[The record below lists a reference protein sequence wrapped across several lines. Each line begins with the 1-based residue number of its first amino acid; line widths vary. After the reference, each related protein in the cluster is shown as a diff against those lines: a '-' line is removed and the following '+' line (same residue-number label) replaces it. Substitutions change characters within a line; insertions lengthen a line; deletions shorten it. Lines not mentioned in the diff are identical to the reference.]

1 MITIQKNSNFSNWFD
16 IRLFGKLIDNAL
28 NKAQAFE
35 IAKTIQKENPTSSI
49 VTKEEKKNN
58 E

>member
-16 IRLFGKLIDNAL
+16 VRLFGKLIDNAR